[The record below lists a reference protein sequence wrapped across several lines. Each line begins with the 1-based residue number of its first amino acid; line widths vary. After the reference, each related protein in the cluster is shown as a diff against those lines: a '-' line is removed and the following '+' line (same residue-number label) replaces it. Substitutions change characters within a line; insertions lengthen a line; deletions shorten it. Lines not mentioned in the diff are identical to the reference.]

1 MRNGARLNQNRFF
14 DNGEKPSKN
23 SIVKNMKK
31 RILIVCLLLLS
42 VCSVLFLYH
51 FRVEADSRAS
61 QPTDD
66 ASFSHELFDQVL
78 QEHVDEKGR
87 VNYTKL
93 KANPKKL
100 EAYLDLLAFAD
111 PEELSYNERLTFW
124 INAYN
129 AFVIKGVINHY
140 PITSV
145 RKVKLFN
152 GFFFRLKFQV
162 AGKMYTLN
170 QIEHDIIRTE
180 FVDPRVHFVLVCA
193 SSSCPSLGNRA
204 FSADTIEEHLETA
217 AFSFIQDPEKVRID
231 RAERTVYLSKIFKW
245 YDDDF
250 TEGYDGVADFL
261 ADYPPPEDAE
271 FLESTDVKLRY
282 LDYDWTLNDQNK

>member
-1 MRNGARLNQNRFF
+1 
-14 DNGEKPSKN
+14 
-23 SIVKNMKK
+23 MKK

>member
-1 MRNGARLNQNRFF
+1 
-14 DNGEKPSKN
+14 
-23 SIVKNMKK
+23 MKK
-31 RILIVCLLLLS
+31 RILIIALLLLS

-51 FRVEADSRAS
+51 FRVEADSRTQ
-61 QPTDD
+61 QPMDD
-66 ASFSHELFDQVL
+66 PSFSHELFDQVL

-93 KANPKKL
+93 KANPEKF

-111 PEELSYNERLTFW
+111 PEVLSYNERLTFW

-129 AFVIKGVINHY
+129 ALVIKGVVNHY

-152 GFFFRLKFQV
+152 GFFSRLKFQA

-170 QIEHDIIRTE
+170 QIEHGIIRTE

-193 SSSCPSLGNRA
+193 SSSCPPLWNRA
-204 FSADTIEEHLETA
+204 YTAETLEERLETA
-217 AFSFIQDPEKVRID
+217 TFNFIRNPEQVRID
-231 RAERTVYLSKIFKW
+231 RSKRRVYVSKIFKW

-250 TEGYDGVADFL
+250 KEGYDGVVDFL
-261 ADYPPPEDAE
+261 ADYLPSEDAE
-271 FLESTDVKLRY
+271 YLESTDVKLHH
-282 LDYDWTLNDQNK
+282 LDYDWTLNDFSNNSQGVK